1 MKNPTDRRTFLAQ
14 GAGALAAVALAPDFI
29 AAAPRRRGRASKV
42 ALIGAGRRG
51 REILDEL
58 RKLEAVEVGAI
69 CDIVPARVASGI
81 ERAPGAAGFAEHAAL
96 LERADIEAVIV
107 ATPTH
112 LHRDI
117 VVDALAA
124 GKHVYCEAP
133 IAHSPDDCDAIVAAA
148 TDAGGVFH
156 AGFQARSNP
165 LYRRALLAVRSD
177 GVREMISLYAQ
188 HHRKTSW
195 RFPSAEGQPGRAANW
210 RQDPLVS
217 LGLAGELGS
226 HQFDV
231 FSWFRGR
238 EPEQVS
244 GTGSVRF
251 HDDGRRVYDTARAEL
266 VWDDG
271 IALHWQATLGNSYG
285 GEHEIVYGSNAAV
298 KLAGTH
304 GWLFKEADSPTQGWE
319 VYATRQQFHRDE
331 GIVLVAD
338 ATQLAAQ
345 GRLKEGGG
353 LEHPPLYF
361 ALADFVRSFLEGEEV
376 ACTAEQG
383 AAATRVG
390 IRVAEAIGH
399 APEADPQ

>member
-1 MKNPTDRRTFLAQ
+1 MKPTDRRTFIAQ
-14 GAGALAAVALAPDFI
+14 SAGALAAVALAPDAI
-29 AAAPRRRGRASKV
+29 VAAPRRRGRATKV

-51 REILDEL
+51 RDILDEL
-58 RKLEAVEVGAI
+58 AKLEALEVAAV
-69 CDIVPARVASGI
+69 CDIVPSRVTSGL
-81 ERAPGAAGFAEHAAL
+81 ERAPGAEAMADYEAVLA
-96 LERADIEAVIV
+96 RADIEAVIV

-112 LHRDI
+112 QHRDI
-117 VVDALAA
+117 VTAALSA

-133 IAHSPDDCDAIVAAA
+133 IAHTPEDCDAIVAAA
-148 TDAGGVFH
+148 SSASTVLH

-177 GVREMISLYAQ
+177 GVRDLVSFYAQ
-188 HHRKTSW
+188 HHRKTTW
-195 RFPSAEGQPGRAANW
+195 RFPRAEGQEAQAANW
-210 RQDPLVS
+210 RLNPGIS
-217 LGLAGELGS
+217 IGLAGEIGS

-231 FSWFRGR
+231 FTWFRGR
-238 EPEQVS
+238 APRVES
-244 GTGSVRF
+244 GTGTIRF
-251 HDDGRRVYDTARAEL
+251 HDDGRRVYDTVRASL
-266 VWDDG
+266 IWDDSV
-271 IALHWQATLGNSYG
+271 ALHWQATLGNSYG

-353 LEHPPLYF
+353 LEHPPLYY
-361 ALADFVRSFLEGEEV
+361 ALADFARSFLEGADV
-376 ACTAEQG
+376 ACTAQQG
-383 AAATRVG
+383 ADATKLG
-390 IRVAEAIGH
+390 IEVARTIGH
-399 APEADPQ
+399 ASG